1 MGKHHGQNNI
11 VPGWGRGQFV
21 RLAVSNYAIDIG
33 KQAALSQE
41 FCPRL
46 QLHESCHTIHT
57 VSKEFEAKIVN

>member
-21 RLAVSNYAIDIG
+21 RLVVSNYAIDIG

-46 QLHESCHTIHT
+46 QRMKVVILFIL
-57 VSKEFEAKIVN
+57 